1 MDFSYDVVNLYVG
14 RPDVADTPHA
24 SELSD
29 QATMPE
35 TREKGTNAPIIPSLN
50 ETPILIAVVGPT
62 ATGKS
67 RLGISLAE
75 RFGGEVIS
83 CDSTT
88 VYRGFD
94 IGTDKVALAA
104 RLGIPHHLIDVVD
117 PREVYSAARYA
128 GEAAAVVRTITARGR
143 LPVLV
148 GGTGLYYRALT
159 QGLFPGPGRDAGLRE
174 RLRRLGCRH
183 GVERLHRMVRR
194 VAPESADRIHA
205 RDETRLIRALE
216 VYYLTGWPLTRHF
229 EETRS
234 PLKGYVIVGI
244 ALRQSSEVT
253 AAKVAR
259 RAAAQFDEGL
269 LDEIRGLRASG
280 IPDSAPPF
288 SGMVYRQ
295 ALAFLNGVGD
305 ETSMRDEI
313 VRANRRYAR
322 RQLIWFRKEPNLHW
336 IQVDDGP
343 AYAFRAAAQI
353 VHGHVNPQPA
363 RVTP

>member
-1 MDFSYDVVNLYVG
+1 
-14 RPDVADTPHA
+14 
-24 SELSD
+24 
-29 QATMPE
+29 
-35 TREKGTNAPIIPSLN
+35 
-50 ETPILIAVVGPT
+50 
-62 ATGKS
+62 
-67 RLGISLAE
+67 
-75 RFGGEVIS
+75 
-83 CDSTT
+83 
-88 VYRGFD
+88 
-94 IGTDKVALAA
+94 
-104 RLGIPHHLIDVVD
+104 
-117 PREVYSAARYA
+117 
-128 GEAAAVVRTITARGR
+128 
-143 LPVLV
+143 
-148 GGTGLYYRALT
+148 
-159 QGLFPGPGRDAGLRE
+159 
-174 RLRRLGCRH
+174 
-183 GVERLHRMVRR
+183 MVRR
-194 VAPESADRIHA
+194 VDPESADRIHA
-205 RDETRLIRALE
+205 RDEKRLIRALE